1 MAEFFAFSVACLC
14 LAGAFLLSVMAY
26 TSIKDMKNGEEKKT
40 TVTLFNGTKNNGV
53 YDLDSIQF
61 IDIYV
66 LPKGDHMIAVH
77 LKNEDCYLG
86 TSIDFE

>member
-1 MAEFFAFSVACLC
+1 MEDFFAYSVSCLC
-14 LAGAFLLSVMAY
+14 FAGAFLLSVMAY
-26 TSIKDMKNGEEKKT
+26 AFIKDMKNGEEKKT

-53 YDLDSIQF
+53 YDLDSIKF

-66 LPKGDHMIAVH
+66 LPNGKHMIAVH
-77 LKNEDCYLG
+77 LKDEDCYLG